1 MTAVGIIAVVGLA
14 VLARGS
20 GVDDVGSPAGDV
32 GTIRSASTTSNGS
45 GTRARG
51 VAIVDFEF
59 APHTITVDVGSR
71 VTWSNTDHF
80 AHRLVAADVAGT
92 ESTGVGSFGVGSF
105 GVGSLGVGS
114 LGVGSLGVGSLGSED
129 LEFGDSFQHVF
140 ATVGRFP
147 YYCEIHPSMTGLVI
161 VEAAR

>member
-14 VLARGS
+14 VLVRGS

-105 GVGSLGVGS
+105 GVGSLG
-114 LGVGSLGVGSLGSED
+114 SED

>member
-1 MTAVGIIAVVGLA
+1 MRPGFAIVAAVGIIAVVGLA
-14 VLARGS
+14 GMVRGS

-32 GTIRSASTTSNGS
+32 GTIRSASTSSNGS
-45 GTRARG
+45 GIRARG

-92 ESTGVGSFGVGSF
+92 ESTGAESF
-105 GVGSLGVGS
+105 
-114 LGVGSLGVGSLGSED
+114 GSED
-129 LEFGDSFQHVF
+129 LDFGDSFQHVF

-147 YYCEIHPSMTGLVI
+147 YHCKIHPSMTGLVI

>member
-14 VLARGS
+14 VLVRGS

-114 LGVGSLGVGSLGSED
+114 LGSED